1 MAEYNNFKVDTDN
14 ALGFQYDEFK
24 NNLMQLSLT
33 DSKAFF
39 SLKNAIT
46 SNIKKTMIK
55 RMYQTFY
62 NLMSIGATTDAAG
75 VAGNPG
81 SAAEGAAGVPGD
93 FFIPNLPSKRVS
105 DFAMKAGRTLEA
117 LLLECINEI
126 MPKDYYDLASE
137 RARKKSDLQA
147 L

>member
-1 MAEYNNFKVDTDN
+1 MSEYNNFKVDTDN

-62 NLMSIGATTDAAG
+62 NLMSIGATTDSAG
-75 VAGNPG
+75 KAGAPG
-81 SAAEGAAGVPGD
+81 SAADGSTVPAD

-147 L
+147 I

>member
-1 MAEYNNFKVDTDN
+1 MSEYNNFKVDTDN

-62 NLMSIGATTDAAG
+62 NLMSIGATTDSAG
-75 VAGNPG
+75 KAGNPG
-81 SAAEGAAGVPGD
+81 SAADRSTVPAD